1 MGELELL
8 LQYLEQAVA
17 KIDSA
22 VQQGAAPKDRMKRLL
37 TAKDKRA
44 ALLEMAGACLISL
57 GTSKPCDI
65 WQDSLESCL
74 ASMAAEHGMV
84 WLMVLSIWHMCRQQ
98 RDRQA
103 AHRPAAAEH

>member
-22 VQQGAAPKDRMKRLL
+22 VQQSTAPIDRMKRLL

-44 ALLEMAGACLISL
+44 TLLQMAGALIFTW
-57 GTSKPCDI
+57 G
-65 WQDSLESCL
+65 
-74 ASMAAEHGMV
+74 V
-84 WLMVLSIWHMCRQQ
+84 
-98 RDRQA
+98 
-103 AHRPAAAEH
+103 